1 MTKLMESIMWNQIL
15 GADDITTITEAEGK
29 SEPEFDFVQCK
40 ADIENASS
48 GQAIIDE
55 ILKLPTSRK
64 TNGQGNTFLRALRSL
79 KNSKM

>member
-1 MTKLMESIMWNQIL
+1 MWNQIL

-48 GQAIIDE
+48 GQAIINE

-64 TNGQGNTFLRALRSL
+64 TNGQGNDPL
-79 KNSKM
+79 KIVKF